1 MTNVETILHQ
11 FTQICS
17 ASSTDAIRDA
27 EAKLADLEKDQNFL
41 VCCGAILVE
50 PQVQCK
56 AFVYSD
62 VIKKLIAVY
71 FDKYSKRVCK

>member
-1 MTNVETILHQ
+1 MADVETILQQ

-17 ASSTDAIRDA
+17 ASSTDAVRNA
-27 EAKLADLEKDQNFL
+27 EAKLADLEKDQSFL
-41 VCCGAILVE
+41 LHCGTILAE

-56 AFVYSD
+56 ACIYSD

-71 FDKYSKRVCK
+71 FDKYSKRVSK